1 MIPLIG
7 IVFLY
12 DPNIKFEITNYIIS
26 ITIFTIYQSFLS
38 ALISLIIGSI
48 FAYYLKKNSEIGI
61 VAKDSSI
68 LNIKSYNYQNVKV
81 PIAAYVKKRE
91 FGPAKIS
98 IFDIKPKLNNLD
110 FISKNSM
117 VFIEDDNI
125 SGYKSSKSIN
135 ELLYGNNYGV
145 KTER

>member
-1 MIPLIG
+1 MGTTVDLSFSKGKINHLKAEKISDKVLSLG
-7 IVFLY
+7 EESSL
-12 DPNIKFEITNYIIS
+12 NIEKVDV
-26 ITIFTIYQSFLS
+26 
-38 ALISLIIGSI
+38 
-48 FAYYLKKNSEIGI
+48 KNSEIGI

-68 LNIKSYNYQNVKV
+68 LNIKSYSYQNVKV

-98 IFDIKPKLNNLD
+98 IFNMKPKLNNLD
-110 FISKNSM
+110 FISKNSL